1 MRGVPAPLESGPRPN
16 LKGLYLVVPDQA
28 LAPELIKRLE
38 QSGATVALLPP
49 ALLNDL
55 AQLRQAVEQW
65 RERCGPIAGM
75 VLLSVLNAQ
84 PPDSL
89 TTWRQQTQTHIKGVF
104 QLLQLCAID
113 YSRGDQDEPFRI
125 VATSQMGGCF
135 GRDHNLTLQGL
146 AGGGYTGLLKCL
158 TTEATQV
165 QAKAIDLDPALS
177 AVQGAD
183 IVLAE
188 LLSPGRLEVGYP
200 GGKRTVFATVEAP
213 LPKTQLDSL
222 VINEDWVVL
231 VTGGARG
238 ITAEVLTE
246 LAPYGLRLV
255 LVGKSPLPGSEPV
268 DTEGI
273 DEEALLKKAL
283 ILHMQAQH
291 SQPGQQPPRLLPAE
305 INHQIQELRRNRAVR
320 HNLERLRQLGAE
332 VEYHAVDGR
341 DGATLGQL
349 VDDLYRQYGRIDAVI
364 HGAGIIEDKLIADKS
379 LASFERVFDTKVDS
393 AFTLSLHLRPDSLQ
407 LMVLFSSVAGRYGNR
422 GQADYAAANE
432 VMTRLA
438 WDLDRRWPKTR
449 VLSLCWGPWDTTGMA
464 SEAVKQQFRA
474 RGIEPIP
481 LASGRR
487 FFLEELLYGSKGDT
501 EVVAGGGPWEAYE
514 QSLAREPLSQSQIA
528 LSSGHS
534 TSAFWLLPGP
544 PQSLPN
550 GAVVVEATLSLLTAP
565 YLYDHRLEGR
575 PVLPATAALEWLAEL
590 VQAGWPD
597 WVVSEV
603 RNLRVLRGVVLSS
616 ETDTARLRLQ
626 ALASTH
632 ADAAELLVTA
642 SIEDAD
648 RQLPMYRAQVVLRS
662 QLVEPPPMVWDPIP
676 PERPL
681 SPGMA
686 YRDYLFHG
694 PRFQLVQS
702 IEAIAEQGVDAW
714 VTPSDGATWVS
725 CGSQGSWLFDPGLL
739 DTAPQLAIAWARL
752 YRDTTPLPS
761 CLTSVVRYAVSAP
774 PGPLQLRLRLRQ
786 VEENSIVYDAVFCDH
801 NQQVHLAM
809 TQIES
814 TCNPALNRLAGNSH
828 G

>member
-1 MRGVPAPLESGPRPN
+1 MRGVPAPLESGPRPT
-16 LKGLYLVVPDQA
+16 LQGLYLVVPDQA

-38 QSGATVALLPP
+38 QIGVTLALLPP

-55 AQLRQAVEQW
+55 AQLRQTVDQW
-65 RERCGPIAGM
+65 RQRCGPVAGL
-75 VLLSVLNAQ
+75 VLLSALDAQ
-84 PPDSL
+84 APDSL
-89 TTWRQQTQTHIKGVF
+89 STWRQQTQTHIKGVF
-104 QLLQLCAID
+104 QLLQLCAFD
-113 YSRGDQDEPFRI
+113 YSQANQDELFRI

-146 AGGGYTGLLKCL
+146 AGGGYTGMLKCL
-158 TTEATQV
+158 MAEATQV

-188 LLSPGRLEVGYP
+188 LLAPGRLEVGYP
-200 GGKRTVFATVEAP
+200 GGQRTVFSTVEAP
-213 LPKTQLDSL
+213 LPETQQGSL
-222 VINEDWVVL
+222 AINKDWVVL

-238 ITAEVLTE
+238 ITSEVLTE

-255 LVGKSPLPGSEPV
+255 LVGKSPLPGSEPT

-273 DEEALLKKAL
+273 EEETLLRKAL
-283 ILHMQAQH
+283 ILRMQAQQ
-291 SQPGQQPPRLLPAE
+291 SLSGQEPPRLLPAE
-305 INHQIQELRRNRAVR
+305 INNQIQALRRDRAVR
-320 HNLERLRQLGAE
+320 QNLERLRQLGAE
-332 VEYHAVDGR
+332 VEYHSVDCR
-341 DGATLGQL
+341 DGASLGQL
-349 VDDLYRQYGRIDAVI
+349 VDDLYMNYGRIDAVI

-393 AFTLSLHLRPDSLQ
+393 ALTLSLHLRPDSLQ
-407 LMVLFSSVAGRYGNR
+407 LLVLFSSVAGRYGNR

-438 WDLDRRWPKTR
+438 WELDRRWPQTR
-449 VLSLCWGPWDTTGMA
+449 VVSLCWGPWDTTGMA

-474 RGIEPIP
+474 RGIDPIP

-487 FFLEELLYGSKGDT
+487 FFLEELLYGTKGDT
-501 EVVAGGGPWEAYE
+501 EVVAGVGPWEAYE
-514 QSLAREPLSQSQIA
+514 QSQAREPRSQSQIS
-528 LSSGHS
+528 LPSGPS

-544 PQSLPN
+544 PKTLPN
-550 GAVVVEATLSLLTAP
+550 GAVVVEATLSLETAP

-616 ETDTARLRLQ
+616 ETDTARLRLK

-642 SIEDAD
+642 LIEDAD

-702 IEAIAEQGVDAW
+702 IEAIAEQGIDAW

-725 CGSQGSWLFDPGLL
+725 GGSQGSWLFDPGLL
-739 DTAPQLAIAWARL
+739 DTAPQLAIVWARL

-761 CLTSVVRYAVSAP
+761 CLTSVVRYAVAGP

-786 VEENSIVYDAVFCDH
+786 VEENSIVYDAVFCDLD
-801 NQQVHLAM
+801 QQVHLVM

-814 TCNPALNRLAGNSH
+814 TCNPALNRLAGSSN